1 MNSRTTL
8 SIVLPLFL
16 SALPLRANT
25 FLGGEIQFQQVG
37 ERELE
42 ASVVFYYDN
51 PDSGPAGRD
60 SVLLCWGD
68 GNCETLGVSN
78 GPDENG
84 DGAPDGELIA
94 AGLRKNVYAGV
105 HEYGAL
111 GTYTLSV
118 RVPNRPGGILNLNFP
133 NSDQVWFYTES
144 VAVLSAGNPAD
155 NHSPVL
161 LEAPVGIAIEG
172 QPFIQIPNAFDIDDD
187 SLAYE
192 LVTPLLERG
201 LPAPGYIPPQL
212 FPSGPSSNALEIEEE
227 TGVLLWDSPQRPG
240 FYVVAIKIKSYRD
253 GELRDQVTRDI
264 LIVVEEGDNLGAG
277 LSLSEEATGIID
289 VAVGDTVLVEAVAED
304 PETVQQIGLT
314 ASCGLLEPYYS
325 SPASFSAMASG
336 NEAFG
341 SFRWVV
347 REEHRRQ
354 QPYSLVFR
362 AQDDF
367 LLRGLSAMKLLRYRV
382 ASAVAADEAGKNAVK
397 RLEVF
402 PNPAAGT
409 VRIKL
414 PGMALPV
421 FYQLYHA
428 NGQLAASGVFRQER
442 EELGL
447 SALPPGMYVLRVGN
461 AQEQG
466 AVKIFRR

>member
-1 MNSRTTL
+1 MITRIAL
-8 SIVLPLFL
+8 PAVLLWLL
-16 SALPLRANT
+16 SALPLYATT

-68 GNCETLGVSN
+68 GNCEALGVSN
-78 GPDENG
+78 GPD
-84 DGAPDGELIA
+84 GELIA
-94 AGLRKNVYAGV
+94 PGVRKNIYAGV
-105 HEYGAL
+105 HVYDAL
-111 GTYTLSV
+111 GTYTLNV
-118 RVPNRPGGILNLNFP
+118 RVPNRPGGILNLGFP

-144 VAVLSAGNPAD
+144 VAVLSASNPGD

-161 LEAPVGIAIEG
+161 LEAPVGIAVEG
-172 QPFIQIPNAFDIDDD
+172 QPFIQIPNAFDIDGD

-201 LPAPGYIPPQL
+201 VPAPGYIWPQ
-212 FPSGPSSNALEIEEE
+212 FIPSGPTSNDLLFDQE
-227 TGVLLWDSPQRPG
+227 TGVLLWESPQQSG
-240 FYVVAIKIKSYRD
+240 LYVVAIKIKSYRT
-253 GELRDQVTRDI
+253 GVLRDQVTRDI
-264 LIVVEEGDNLGAG
+264 LIVVEDGDNLGAG
-277 LSLSEEATGIID
+277 LSLSEEAPGIID
-289 VAVGDTVLVEAVAED
+289 VAVGDTVLVEAIAED
-304 PETVQQIGLT
+304 PETGQQIGLT

-382 ASAVAADEAGKNAVK
+382 ASTVAVEEAGKQEGK

-402 PNPAAGT
+402 PNPASGT
-409 VRIKL
+409 AQVRLNNVPL
-414 PGMALPV
+414 PAV
-421 FYQLYHA
+421 YQLYHA

-447 SALPPGMYVLRVGN
+447 SALPPGMYVLKVGD
-461 AQEQG
+461 APEQQ
-466 AVKIFRR
+466 AVKIFCR